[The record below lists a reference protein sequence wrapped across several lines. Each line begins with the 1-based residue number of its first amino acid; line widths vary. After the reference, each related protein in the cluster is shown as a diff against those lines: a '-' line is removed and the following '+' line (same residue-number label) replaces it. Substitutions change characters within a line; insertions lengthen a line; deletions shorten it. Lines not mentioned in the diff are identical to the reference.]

1 VGLFVVQ
8 KLGKDNRIIV
18 EQKILC
24 MDIPKHR
31 EILYKNRDC
40 CYDFHHY
47 ATAPLFCLSYKKIS
61 TSIAGGFSYTPIRLY
76 FQQRP
81 NRRTYFLTFA
91 LYFFTCYP

>member
-1 VGLFVVQ
+1 MLCK

-47 ATAPLFCLSYKKIS
+47 ATAPLNADLI
-61 TSIAGGFSYTPIRLY
+61 
-76 FQQRP
+76 
-81 NRRTYFLTFA
+81 
-91 LYFFTCYP
+91 

>member
-1 VGLFVVQ
+1 MLCK

-47 ATAPLFCLSYKKIS
+47 ATAPLFCLSYNKKNC
-61 TSIAGGFSYTPIRLY
+61 SINYDRAVFCVKKTNFMSFSNKIMDDLY
-76 FQQRP
+76 
-81 NRRTYFLTFA
+81 NYITLI
-91 LYFFTCYP
+91 